1 MNQHIFSVSEINNRI
16 KNLVESNFYPVSI
29 KGEIS
34 DLKISHAHMY
44 FTIKDE
50 SSSLSCALWNYK
62 TKTSDY
68 VPQSGDKV
76 ILKGKPNFWPKG
88 GKLNFNVNN
97 IQKSGEGDLWAQF
110 QLLKK
115 KLYNKGL
122 FDEQSKKPIKKY
134 PSKIAV
140 ISSETGSVI
149 EDILN
154 VIVNNTSYLNVVLR
168 NCKMQGESA
177 AEDIIEAIDDI
188 HNYNSSVDA
197 IIIARGGGSF
207 EDLWCF
213 NDEQLAYK
221 IFSSKIPIITAIGHE
236 TDTTIA
242 DYVSDL
248 RAATPSIAA
257 KIVAPST
264 IDCIQDIEHYHNSIK
279 NIIINKINNLTLKVD
294 SIKKRHG
301 LHKAK
306 YILKNHH
313 DKFLRIKNNITSFRL
328 KSFLTSK
335 LEKYQMLSKNLFKS
349 ADLSLK
355 NHRNK
360 INYIENIIN
369 SYNPENVMKK
379 GYSIV
384 YKGKKVI
391 KDTITLTSDEII
403 TIKFHKGKINA
414 KTLNDDN

>member
-34 DLKISHAHMY
+34 DLKTSHSHMY
-44 FTIKDE
+44 FTIKDD
-50 SSSLSCALWNYK
+50 SSSLSCSLWNYK
-62 TKTSDY
+62 SKISDY
-68 VPQSGDKV
+68 NPQTGDKV

-110 QLLKK
+110 QQLKK
-115 KLYNKGL
+115 KLYNDGL
-122 FDEQSKKPIKKY
+122 FDEQSKKTIKKY
-134 PSKIAV
+134 PTKIAI

-149 EDILN
+149 KDILN
-154 VIVNNTSYLNVVLR
+154 VIVNNTSYLNILLR
-168 NCKMQGESA
+168 NCRMQGESA
-177 AEDIIEAIDDI
+177 SQDIIDAIDDI
-188 HNYNSSVDA
+188 HNYDLSIDA

-213 NDEQLAYK
+213 NDEKLAYR
-221 IFSSKIPIITAIGHE
+221 IFLSKIPIITAIGHE

-242 DYVSDL
+242 DYVSDK

-264 IDCIQDIEHYHNSIK
+264 VDCIQDIEHFHNSIK
-279 NIIINKINNLTLKVD
+279 NVIINKISNLSLKVE
-294 SIKKRHG
+294 SIKERHG

-313 DKFLRIKNNITSFRL
+313 DKFLRIKSNITPFRL
-328 KSFLTSK
+328 KSFLNSR
-335 LEKYQMLSKNLFKS
+335 LEKYKMLSKNLFKS
-349 ADLSLK
+349 ADLLLINQRK
-355 NHRNK
+355 K
-360 INYIENIIN
+360 LNYIENIIN

-384 YKGKKVI
+384 YKNNKVI
-391 KDTITLTSDEII
+391 KDTIKLSNDDLI

-414 KTLNDDN
+414 KTLNNKD

>member
-1 MNQHIFSVSEINNRI
+1 MNQHIFTVSEINNRI
-16 KNLVESNFYPVSI
+16 KNLVESNFYPICI

-34 DLKISHAHMY
+34 DLKISHSHMY

-62 TKTSDY
+62 TKISDY
-68 VPQSGDKV
+68 NPQSGDKV

-88 GKLNFNVNN
+88 GKLSFNVNN
-97 IQKSGEGDLWAQF
+97 IKKSGEGDLWAQF
-110 QLLKK
+110 QHLKK

-122 FDEQSKKPIKKY
+122 FDDLSKKNIKKY
-134 PSKIAV
+134 PTKIAI

-149 EDILN
+149 KDILN
-154 VIVNNTSYLNVVLR
+154 VIVNNTSYLNILLR
-168 NCKMQGESA
+168 NCKMQGESSSQDVIA
-177 AEDIIEAIDDI
+177 AIDDI
-188 HNYNSSVDA
+188 HNYDLSIDA

-213 NDEQLAYK
+213 NDEKLAHR

-264 IDCIQDIEHYHNSIK
+264 VDCIQDVEHFHNSIK
-279 NIIINKINNLTLKVD
+279 NIIINKISNFTVKVD
-294 SIKKRHG
+294 SMKERHG

-313 DKFLRIKNNITSFRL
+313 DKFLRIKRNITPIRL
-328 KSFLTSK
+328 KSFLNSR
-335 LEKYQMLSKNLFKS
+335 LEKYKMVSKNLFKS
-349 ADLSLK
+349 VDLSLINK
-355 NHRNK
+355 RNK
-360 INYIENIIN
+360 LNYIINIIN
-369 SYNPENVMKK
+369 SYNPESVMKK

-384 YKGKKVI
+384 YKKNKVI
-391 KDTITLTSDEII
+391 KDTINLSSDELI

-414 KTLNDDN
+414 KISNNDN